1 MNPIKA
7 LFSSRKFLLMLLDTI
22 VSISLYFVGK
32 YIPGAEADI
41 KFVILGLQPVIISV
55 ILAIAYED
63 GKIIPAQIDL
73 EVAKEYNTVRKEV
86 IEG

>member
-1 MNPIKA
+1 MSPIKA

-22 VSISLYFVGK
+22 VSIALYFVGK
-32 YIPGAEADI
+32 YIPNAEADI

-63 GKIIPAQIDL
+63 GKVIPAKIDL

>member
-1 MNPIKA
+1 MTPIKA

-41 KFVILGLQPVIISV
+41 KFVILGLQPVIIAV

-73 EVAKEYNTVRKEV
+73 EVAKEYQASKLG
-86 IEG
+86 EG

>member
-41 KFVILGLQPVIISV
+41 KFVILGLQPVIIAV

-73 EVAKEYNTVRKEV
+73 EVAKEYQASKLG
-86 IEG
+86 EG